1 MGNKKVLILAYFY
14 PPKND
19 MGALRPTKM
28 AKYLS
33 AFGWDPIVLTAA
45 GEKRDS
51 GLEAVPGVPVYRTPS
66 VFSFINPLF
75 RESDRLGYWKYG
87 GEKALEIRGETP
99 FDLIYSTAGPM
110 RINFLASKIKDATG
124 VPWVAEF
131 RDPWTD
137 NHFDVGKSRLH
148 FWWTDMK
155 ERRAMRNV
163 DVITTVSRPWVE
175 LIARRHKGEK
185 NVEFIP
191 NGFDHED
198 YEQIAKAAPLKKFT
212 VTYTGGLYSRGKHA
226 AVQDP
231 SLFLNAMRLL
241 KDNGTINRDNFCLR
255 FFGSSRDYIEEQARI
270 RKVDDLVEIHDRVPY
285 EESIK
290 KQMESTVLLLL
301 SNTLPTMKAVY
312 TGKVY
317 EYLGARRPILVIP
330 RNEGSVIEALIEETG
345 AGVLCSTVQETAC
358 ALEKWVTQF
367 YSGGV
372 LHCPKQEIDLT
383 PYTWKDQTRCF
394 ASLFNKVF
402 QSQS

>member
-1 MGNKKVLILAYFY
+1 MANKKVLVLAYFY

-28 AKYLS
+28 TKYLPE
-33 AFGWDPIVLTAA
+33 FGWDPIVLTAA
-45 GEKRDS
+45 GEKRDG
-51 GLEAVPGVPVYRTPS
+51 GLDPVPGVPVYRTPS
-66 VFSFINPLF
+66 AFSLINPFF
-75 RESDRLGYWKYG
+75 RQSDRVGYWKYG
-87 GEKALEIRGETP
+87 VKKAIEIMQERP
-99 FDLIYSTAGPM
+99 FDLLYSTAGPM
-110 RINFLASKIKDATG
+110 RINYLASKIKAATG

-137 NHFDVGKSRLH
+137 NHFDVGKSHLH
-148 FWWTDMK
+148 FWWTDKK
-155 ERRAMRNV
+155 ERRAMHNV
-163 DVITTVSRPWVE
+163 DVITTVSGPWVE
-175 LIARRHKGEK
+175 LISRRHKGEK
-185 NVEFIP
+185 NVEFIQ

-198 YEQIAKAAPLKKFT
+198 YLQAGKVDSLKKFT
-212 VTYTGGLYSRGKHA
+212 VTYTGGLYSRGRHS

-241 KDNGTINRDNFCLR
+241 KDNGTISRDNFCLR

-270 RKVDDLVEIHDRVPY
+270 RKVEDLVEVHNRVPY

-330 RNEGSVIEALIEETG
+330 RNEGSVIAALIEETG

-358 ALEKWVTQF
+358 VLEKWVTQF
-367 YSGGV
+367 YSEGA
-372 LHCPKQEIDLT
+372 LPCPRQELDLT

-394 ASLFNKVF
+394 ASLFNKVLRPHL
-402 QSQS
+402 